1 MQSLEDVLEKA
12 AKLIN
17 EEGFLYR
24 KAADYFGIDK
34 MTLMRFKKKKEANP
48 NCAVGY
54 KSTSIKNRIISPDME
69 KDLATHI
76 GYLAGMYFG
85 LSFEKS
91 KELAFEYAVKNN
103 VVVSK
108 SWIRCKKA
116 GTQLWLGFKKRQNLS
131 IRAPEATSIGQ
142 TSGFNEPVVKE

>member
-1 MQSLEDVLEKA
+1 
-12 AKLIN
+12 
-17 EEGFLYR
+17 
-24 KAADYFGIDK
+24 
-34 MTLMRFKKKKEANP
+34 MRFKKKKEANP

-76 GYLAGMYFG
+76 VYFG
-85 LSFEKS
+85 LSLKKC

-103 VVVSK
+103 VVVPE

-116 GTQLWLGFKKRQNLS
+116 GT
-131 IRAPEATSIGQ
+131 
-142 TSGFNEPVVKE
+142 